1 MIKNYT
7 LNKKSNSLFLYS
19 KNIFTHKNLT
29 NNTISTNKTSLIL
42 FIFTFL
48 IFNITNA
55 QVTLISPIGD
65 GGFETGTTFAA
76 NGWTQ
81 VASARSYWEAG
92 TVATQYAG
100 NRGAYVTLNGGTYS
114 YQIGTSRT
122 SHFFRDVVIPS
133 GASAITLS
141 FYWKGTGESGYDRA
155 LVYTAPNTVTPVLNV
170 PASTSTTL
178 TGATLVWTQP
188 TVQTTPTYT
197 LATITLPNS
206 LAGNTVRLIFTW
218 QNDGSGG
225 TVPGAA
231 IDNISLV
238 YTALLPCVT
247 PASQASAFLLGTPTS
262 TSIPASFSG
271 SANEYLVIQSTSNTP
286 PTQPVNGTIYNAG
299 NIATLGSGLT
309 FIQSNNTTSISGTG
323 LNGNTRYYYFIY
335 AYNNTCTGGP
345 LYNTSGPLT
354 GNGTT
359 CPAIPNTV
367 TTASVGTNNFT
378 LNWATPT
385 GGSSSPITYSI
396 QVTTDAGFTS
406 NVAGSPF
413 SVVNPTVTLNVG
425 GLSSGTLYYYRILAN
440 NGCNSAYINGNV
452 GTTCVASNVPYTQNF
467 DGVIQPAIPTCLSV
481 ENTNSDTKLWKTCD
495 GTSLGNATIVT
506 PNSGTNQMGIAY
518 DSTNTMNDW
527 FYLNGINLTAGTSY
541 RLTFYTRAYVYSGSD
556 ELLEVKYGTAANS
569 GSMTTTLFPS
579 TTILGN
585 IAYTQKFIDF
595 TPSSTGVFYIGF
607 HGITPANVWYLFVD
621 DVSVTLSPTCFP
633 PTLTATT
640 AITNT
645 TATINWTAPTSV
657 PGSGYQYIVSTSNTT
672 PIVAGTAAAGLSA
685 NITGLTANTTYYI
698 FVRSNCGSGDF
709 SVWTSPGSFFTGYCS
724 STSTSATY
732 YINNFSTT
740 GGTAN
745 IANNGSG
752 YSATGY
758 GNFIAQTVSQQP
770 YGTVN
775 FSSAYTGGSFGFNI
789 WIDWNDD
796 LDFSD
801 IGEKV
806 FASGGYNVSNTGSFT
821 VPASATVGNHR
832 MRIRADYLATNPSEC
847 GSIGSGETEDYTFT
861 VIPLPCG
868 SNPSNIT
875 VSAIGL
881 TTATVS
887 WTAASPAPAS
897 GYQYIYSTSG
907 TQPGPSTVASGTT
920 GAGVTTVNLTGL
932 TSGTFYNVWVRSN
945 CGANQGVWVG
955 PITFT
960 TTITP
965 PATTNATMCEGGS
978 GTLTATAVCT
988 NLSNLGTTIN
998 GGWDQGS
1005 DPRAI
1010 RPVIFIT
1017 NATGC
1022 QFDGTGLTSNYTAL
1036 DFQVS
1041 VTGSY
1046 VFTMASTTAYDAM
1059 GYIVINPFTPGSC
1072 GSGTWITGDD
1082 DSGPTALEPQMTAT
1096 LTAGITYTLIS
1107 TLYSGSSILITN
1119 TYQWNVTAP
1128 PGGYISG
1135 VIGGSIQWYT
1145 AATGGLP
1152 IGTGT
1157 PFNPVGVTGSGLP
1170 NTNTPGTTTFYAACP
1185 SNPTIRTA
1193 ANFVIN
1199 GPTST
1204 ITGSG
1209 STCLG
1214 NASLSIALTGSSPWN
1229 FTYTDGTTPITVTG
1243 NTTNPYIV
1251 AVAPAITTTYTVS
1264 ALSDS
1269 NCNAVAAS
1277 RIGSATISNTK
1288 TWNGTSSTD
1297 WNTAA
1302 NWTPSVVPTSSDC
1315 VVIPN
1320 VTNDPIISGTSYN
1333 AYANNLTVLNGGILQ
1348 INSSNSITV
1357 TDIVNVNAGG
1367 QFLIKNSA
1375 SLIQI
1380 NNVNN
1385 IGTINMERITPPIY
1399 RFDYT
1404 YWGSPVTLA
1413 SNYTLGALSPNTQ
1426 PDKYYS
1432 WIPTVGGNFGNW
1444 NQESVATIMDPRKGY
1459 IIRGPNT
1466 YSSSPAI
1473 KAPYTAN
1480 FIGTPNNG
1488 DISCPI
1494 LYGTLGA
1501 LTNNDKYNL
1510 LGNPY
1515 PSAVSASA
1523 FLNLANNANV
1533 IDGTIYFWTH
1543 NSPPSTTYVDPF
1555 YGDFVINYTATDYA
1569 TWNKL
1574 GGVGTAATTGGS
1586 APNGFIAAG
1595 QAFFTR
1601 SLATIPGGQ
1610 AIFKNNMRVTGNN
1623 AQFFRN
1629 ATNSEPNPT
1638 ALVDDTDFEVHR
1650 IWLNIINN
1658 AGAFNQ
1664 ILIGYAEGAT
1674 NDWDRGFDGIRLD
1687 VNSLNLYSILPNE
1700 NLVIQGRALPFNI
1713 NDEVAL
1719 GFKTVVADTYSIRID
1734 HYDGLFENQKIYV
1747 EDKLLNIIHDIK
1759 QSPYE
1764 FTAEAGVFNDRFV
1777 LRYTTPSLANES
1789 FNPNAVIAQINNEK
1803 LIVKSSSNIENIDV
1817 FDVTGKLIKAFH
1829 TTQSNNQITLDF
1841 IFAKSVYFVKIKF
1854 DDGSIVTKKLTN

>member
-1 MIKNYT
+1 MIKNYS
-7 LNKKSNSLFLYS
+7 LNKNQHIKTNCSFLKFDFKSLNFNKICKINLFV
-19 KNIFTHKNLT
+19 IFYILVFLNTNL
-29 NNTISTNKTSLIL
+29 S
-42 FIFTFL
+42 
-48 IFNITNA
+48 NA
-55 QVTLISPIGD
+55 QTTLISPTGD
-65 GGFETGTTFAA
+65 GGFETGATFAA
-76 NGWTQ
+76 NGWTTI
-81 VASARSYWEAG
+81 ADGSNYWETG
-92 TVATQYAG
+92 TIATQYAG
-100 NRGAYVTLNGGTYS
+100 NRGAYVTQNGASYS
-114 YQIGTSRT
+114 YQTGALRT
-122 SHFFRDVVIPS
+122 SHFYRDVVVPN
-133 GASAITLS
+133 GATAITLS
-141 FYWKGTGESGYDRA
+141 FYWKGKGESGYDRA
-155 LVYTAPNTVTPVLNV
+155 LVYTAPNTLTPILGV

-188 TVQTTPTYT
+188 TVQATPAYT
-197 LATITLPNS
+197 LASVVLPNS
-206 LAGNTVRLIFTW
+206 LAGTTVRLIFTW
-218 QNDGSGG
+218 QNDGSLG
-225 TVPGAA
+225 TSPGAA
-231 IDNISLV
+231 LDNISLV
-238 YTALLPCVT
+238 YTALPPCVT
-247 PASQASAFLLGTPTS
+247 PASQATSFVLGTPTS
-262 TSIPASFSG
+262 TTLPASFSG

-309 FIQSNNTTSISGTG
+309 FVQSNNTTSIPGTG

-335 AYNNTCTGGP
+335 AHNNSCTGGP

-359 CPAIPNTV
+359 CPAVPYTL
-367 TTASVGTNNFT
+367 TTSSVSTNSFT

-385 GGSSSPITYSI
+385 GGSSSAINYSI
-396 QVTTDAGFTS
+396 QVTTDAGFTA
-406 NVAGSPF
+406 NIAGSPF
-413 SVVNPTVTLNVG
+413 SVTNPTVTLNIG
-425 GLSSGTLYYYRILAN
+425 GLTNGTLYYYRILAN
-440 NGCNSAYINGNV
+440 NGCSSSYVNGSIA
-452 GTTCVASNVPYTQNF
+452 TTCLATNVPYTQNF
-467 DGVIQPAIPTCLSV
+467 DGVTQPAIPTCMSI
-481 ENTNSDTKLWKTCD
+481 ENTNSDTKFWKTCN
-495 GTSLGNATIVT
+495 GTSLGNATTVT
-506 PNSGTNQMGIAY
+506 PNSGANQMGIAY
-518 DSTNTMNDW
+518 DEVNSMNDW
-527 FYLNGINLTAGTSY
+527 FYLQGLNLTAGTSY

-556 ELLEVKYGTAANS
+556 ELLEVKYGNS
-569 GSMTTTLFPS
+569 ASSSAMTTTILPS
-579 TTILGN
+579 TTITGN
-585 IAYTQKFIDF
+585 VGYTQKFIDF

-607 HGITPANVWYLFVD
+607 HGITPANIWYLFVD

-645 TATINWTAPTSV
+645 TATINWTPPTII

-672 PIVAGTAAAGLSA
+672 PTVAGTAVAGLTA
-685 NITGLTANTTYYI
+685 NIIGLTANTTYYV
-698 FVRSNCGSGDF
+698 FFRSNCGSGDF
-709 SVWTSPGSFFTGYCS
+709 SIWTSPGSFYTGYCS
-724 STSTSATY
+724 STSTSSTY

-745 IANNGSG
+745 ITNNGSG

-758 GNFIAQTVSQQP
+758 GSFIAQTVSQQP

-775 FSSAYTGGSFGFNI
+775 FSSAYTGGTFGFNI
-789 WIDWNDD
+789 WIDWNND

-801 IGEKV
+801 VGEKV
-806 FASGGYNVSNTGSFT
+806 FASGGYNATNTGSFT
-821 VPASATVGNHR
+821 VPAYASVGNHR
-832 MRIRADYLATNPSEC
+832 MRIRADYLSTNPLEC
-847 GSIGSGETEDYTFT
+847 GSIGSGETEDYTFS
-861 VIPLPCG
+861 VIPLPCSG
-868 SNPSNIT
+868 NPTNII

-881 TTATVS
+881 TTATIS
-887 WTAASPAPAS
+887 WTAASPAPSS
-897 GYQYIYSTSG
+897 GYQYIVSSSG
-907 TQPGPSTVASGTT
+907 TQPGPTTVASGST
-920 GAGVTTVNLTGL
+920 GAGITSVNLTVL

-965 PATTNATMCEGGS
+965 PVTTNVSVCEGGN

-1010 RPVIFIT
+1010 RPIIFMT

-1022 QFDGTGLTSNYTAL
+1022 QFDGAGLTSNYTSL

-1046 VFTMASTTAYDAM
+1046 VFTMANTAAYDAM

-1082 DSGPTALEPQMTAT
+1082 DSGPTALEPQLTAT

-1107 TLYSGSSILITN
+1107 TLYSGTSILLTN

-1157 PFNPVGVTGSGLP
+1157 PFNPVGVTGSGIP

-1185 SNPTIRTA
+1185 SNPTIRTT

-1209 STCLG
+1209 STCMG

-1229 FTYTDGTTPITVTG
+1229 FTYTDGTTPVTVTG

-1251 AVAPAITTTYTVS
+1251 AVSPALTTTYTVS

-1269 NCNAVAAS
+1269 NCTAVAAS

-1288 TWNGTSSTD
+1288 TWNGISNID
-1297 WNTAA
+1297 WNTST
-1302 NWTPSVVPTSSDC
+1302 NWTPNGVPTSSDC

-1320 VTNDPIISGTSYN
+1320 VTNKPIISGASYN
-1333 AYANNLTVLNGGILQ
+1333 AFANNLTILNGGILQ
-1348 INSSNSITV
+1348 INSSNSLTV
-1357 TDIVNVNAGG
+1357 TDVVNVNAGG

-1380 NNVNN
+1380 NNVINVGN
-1385 IGTINMERITPPIY
+1385 INMERITPPIY
-1399 RFDYT
+1399 RYDYT

-1432 WIPTVGGNFGNW
+1432 WIPTVGGSFGNW

-1466 YSSSPAI
+1466 YSILPST
-1473 KAPYTAN
+1473 KVPYTAN

-1494 LYGTLGA
+1494 LYGTLGVG
-1501 LTNNDKYNL
+1501 TNNDKYNL

-1523 FLNLANNANV
+1523 FLNLAINANV

-1543 NSPPSTTYVDPF
+1543 NSPPSTAFVDPF

-1586 APNGFIAAG
+1586 APNGYIAAG

-1610 AIFKNNMRVTGNN
+1610 AIFKNNMRVSGNN
-1623 AQFFRN
+1623 AQFFRSSN
-1629 ATNSEPNPT
+1629 NSENQNSS
-1638 ALVDDTDFEVHR
+1638 LVDDTDFESHR

-1664 ILIGYAEGAT
+1664 ILVGYAEGAT

-1687 VNSLNLYSILPNE
+1687 VNSLNFYSILSNE
-1700 NLVIQGRALPFNI
+1700 NLAIQGRALPFDS
-1713 NDEVAL
+1713 NDEVL
-1719 GFKTVVADTYSIRID
+1719 IGYKSVSQGTYSIRID
-1734 HYDGLFENQKIYV
+1734 HYDGLFENQNVYL

-1764 FTAEAGVFNDRFV
+1764 FVSEIGVFNDRFV
-1777 LRYTTPSLANES
+1777 LRYITPSLAIES
-1789 FNPNAVIAQINNEK
+1789 FNPNTVIAQINNEK
-1803 LIVKSSSNIENIDV
+1803 LLVKSSSNIENIDV
-1817 FDVTGKLIKAFH
+1817 FDVTGKLIKTFH
-1829 TTQSNNQITLDF
+1829 TTQSKNQITLDF
-1841 IFAKSVYFVKIKF
+1841 ILAKSVYFAKIKLE
-1854 DDGSIVTKKLTN
+1854 DGSIVTKKLTN